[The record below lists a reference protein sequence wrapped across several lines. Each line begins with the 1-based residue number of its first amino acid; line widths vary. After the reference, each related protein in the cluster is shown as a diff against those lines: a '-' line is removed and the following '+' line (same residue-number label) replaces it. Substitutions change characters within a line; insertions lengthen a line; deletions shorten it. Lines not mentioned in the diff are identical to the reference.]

1 MDGLNKQMYP
11 NLGLMQTSKSNRL
24 QSIVKK
30 FVYPLQRQMTFQV
43 IHKIDVPQYW
53 LFQHGG

>member
-24 QSIVKK
+24 QSIVNK
-30 FVYPLQRQMTFQV
+30 FVYPLQKQMTF
-43 IHKIDVPQYW
+43 
-53 LFQHGG
+53 